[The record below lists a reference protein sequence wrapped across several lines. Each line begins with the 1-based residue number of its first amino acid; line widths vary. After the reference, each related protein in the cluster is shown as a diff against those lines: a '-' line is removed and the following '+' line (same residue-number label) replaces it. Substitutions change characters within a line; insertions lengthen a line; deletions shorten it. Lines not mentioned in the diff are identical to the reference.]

1 MKVKN
6 VSSVHCNPGLN
17 TLVHGKHHWAQP

>member
-6 VSSVHCNPGLN
+6 VSSMHCNPGHN